1 MDCALACL
9 SFSQPGVFVS
19 GGLALWVGAW
29 LGRLMEGQSGWKPRD
44 DAMRA
49 WSGLPGCVG
58 DGREKPNADREANS

>member
-1 MDCALACL
+1 M
-9 SFSQPGVFVS
+9 
-19 GGLALWVGAW
+19 WVGAW